1 LIPYFLNTEDI
12 PDAGFFLNHEN
23 EEIAR
28 WAAGELT
35 ASHEL
40 SEAFAANLIDVS
52 TEETQYLEVAI
63 NLLLHFKRKKIDKL
77 INSKLLEL
85 KNPDCDMEELLLYVE
100 FLNEQKREI
109 AAVLGMAVSNMW
121 IN

>member
-1 LIPYFLNTEDI
+1 M
-12 PDAGFFLNHEN
+12 
-23 EEIAR
+23 
-28 WAAGELT
+28 
-35 ASHEL
+35 

-77 INSKLLEL
+77 IKTKLLEL

-109 AAVLGMAVSNMW
+109 ASVLGMAVSNMW